1 LADQRR
7 FLIITADDFGAH
19 ISVNE
24 AVEWAHR
31 DGVLSAASL
40 MVGAPAAADAVARA
54 KSSPGLRVGLHLV
67 LTDGQALLP
76 HRDIPDLVDRSG
88 HFPPSM
94 FRQAL
99 RFFFL
104 PRVRRQLA
112 LEISAQFEA
121 FAATGLSLDH
131 VNTHKHFHLHPTV
144 LKMILAI
151 GQTHGLR
158 AMRLPAEAGAP
169 LLLRPWNMLLRRRL
183 AAAGIAH
190 NDYVVGITHSGRF
203 DEAALLSTLQHLPP
217 GVGEIYLHPAL
228 ISGSQISPSMHNYHH
243 RDELCALLSPRVRQ
257 ALDHTG
263 LRLAGF
269 TELASRA

>member
-1 LADQRR
+1 MTDQRR
-7 FLIITADDFGAH
+7 LLIITADDFGAH

-40 MVGAPAAADAVARA
+40 MVGAPAAADAVSRA
-54 KSSPGLRVGLHLV
+54 KSSPSLRVGLHLV
-67 LTDGQALLP
+67 LTDGQAVLP
-76 HRDIPDLVDRSG
+76 HRDIPDLIDRSG

-121 FAATGLSLDH
+121 FAATGLPLDH

-144 LKMILAI
+144 LKLILAI
-151 GQTHGLR
+151 GRAYGLR
-158 AMRLPAEAGAP
+158 AMRLPAEQGAP
-169 LLLRPWNMLLRRRL
+169 LLLRPWIMFLRRRL
-183 AAAGIAH
+183 AAAGIVH
-190 NDYVVGITHSGRF
+190 NDYVVGIAHSGRF
-203 DEAALLSTLQHLPP
+203 DEATLLNTLQHLPP

-228 ISGSQISPSMHNYHH
+228 VSGSQISPSMRNYRH

-269 TELASRA
+269 AELANRT